1 MEVDYLHY
9 KHSNLWDFSEKML
22 TDVER
27 QKKRQTR
34 QKKRYH
40 KIIDANLVFFGPCQP
55 ETTSGK
61 GYTFQEDEQALN
73 L

>member
-27 QKKRQTR
+27 QKKRQKR

-40 KIIDANLVFFGPCQP
+40 EIIDANLVFFGP
-55 ETTSGK
+55 
-61 GYTFQEDEQALN
+61 
-73 L
+73 